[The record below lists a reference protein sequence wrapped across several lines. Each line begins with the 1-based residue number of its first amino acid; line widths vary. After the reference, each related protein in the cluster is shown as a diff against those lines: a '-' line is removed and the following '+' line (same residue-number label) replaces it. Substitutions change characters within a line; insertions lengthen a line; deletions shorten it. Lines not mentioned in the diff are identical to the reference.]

1 MGQALAPIG
10 FEIPPGMTEGTWR
23 SAGYE
28 PSGGRATAAKV
39 LLGISTA
46 VDGLLALWLISGLSL
61 ITRIMDGAATQ
72 AEVTSYDNTQTGL
85 SSGSLLGYVVAGI
98 AVLFWLARVVSNVP
112 WLGGGTPQ
120 HSPGWS
126 VGVWFIPVVFL
137 VVPYV
142 VVRNL
147 WRRLVSPGRS
157 AAAAVVAAWWLTFL
171 AGAIL
176 TRFAAAS
183 LSAAETESAL
193 RGAVYAGILGSSL
206 TVVSGIL
213 LIRIIGELETRCRVR
228 ATALGVVPTP
238 PGSDGF
244 AQSWIGVRMRYP
256 SVLGLIVGWVIAVCT
271 VVGYPFAVYM
281 TWRFATGYRD
291 ASPGTGPRASA
302 ATRPAET
309 PLSSGSTRE
318 RLAELSDMRAAGLI
332 SDEEWATLRSAAL
345 GLPPPGQT

>member
-147 WRRLVSPGRS
+147 WRRLVSPGRP

-238 PGSDGF
+238 PLGPAWGAPPTPATLAAAPVAS
-244 AQSWIGVRMRYP
+244 QSV
-256 SVLGLIVGWVIAVCT
+256 AV
-271 VVGYPFAVYM
+271 PL
-281 TWRFATGYRD
+281 
-291 ASPGTGPRASA
+291 SPGDPARFCWSCGRALSVQHA
-302 ATRPAET
+302 HFCVGCGATVPI
-309 PLSSGSTRE
+309 GSPP
-318 RLAELSDMRAAGLI
+318 DAGSLK
-332 SDEEWATLRSAAL
+332 S
-345 GLPPPGQT
+345 P